1 MKIIGRIL
9 IILAVFALVMGIT
22 YGIVNARS
30 SSGSGITPRF
40 EPGNGRFAPPDGTPP
55 GFQNGERPEFPGRG
69 REFRGE
75 RGGSGWLFEA
85 LKNIAII
92 GIIVALIVIPK
103 SWIQKRKR
111 AANTAA
117 G

>member
-1 MKIIGRIL
+1 MKTLGRIL

-22 YGIVNARS
+22 YVIVNARS
-30 SSGSGITPRF
+30 SSAAGISPGF
-40 EPGNGRFAPPDGTPP
+40 EQANGRLASPDGAPL
-55 GFQNGERPEFPGRG
+55 GFQNGERSAFPGGG

-75 RGGSGWLFEA
+75 RDGGGWLLGA

-92 GIIVALIVIPK
+92 GFIVVLIIVPK
-103 SWIQKRKR
+103 SFIQKRKR
-111 AANTAA
+111 AAQIAA